1 MLANS
6 DIIAFIATTDA
17 ARAKAFYRD
26 ALGLKFVEE
35 SPYALV
41 FEANGLMLRIQKVA
55 ALRPAAHTALGWR
68 VADIDAL
75 ADQLTGR
82 GVRFERFAGMAQDP
96 RGVWTT
102 PDGARI
108 AWFKDPDGNLLS
120 LTQTAGT

>member
-6 DIIAFIATTDA
+6 DLIAFLATQDA
-17 ARAKAFYRD
+17 ARARAFYRD
-26 ALGLKFVEE
+26 ALGLKFIEE

-55 ALRPAAHTALGWR
+55 ALQPVAHTALGWR
-68 VADIDAL
+68 VADIDA
-75 ADQLTGR
+75 AVDQLFSR
-82 GVRFERFAGMAQDP
+82 GVRFQRYAGMAQNA

-102 PDGARI
+102 PDGARV

-120 LTQTAGT
+120 LTQII